1 MRYLIAT
8 LLLVSS
14 LGASADQWVNG
25 YTRQNGTYVNPYVRS
40 NPNSTTFDN
49 YSTPRELESLHR
61 AARLSVAELQH
72 GVQLAGFD
80 PWDDE

>member
-14 LGASADQWVNG
+14 LGVSADQWVNG
-25 YTRQNGTYVNPYVRS
+25 YTRQNGTYVAPYVRS

-49 YSTPRELESLHR
+49 YSTRGNTNPYTGERGSR
-61 AARLSVAELQH
+61 S
-72 GVQLAGFD
+72 
-80 PWDDE
+80 DDDSNEGWNRTPSWLDD